1 MPVRLKIWP
10 LLLTILLSAFISCRQ
25 ETDYDQKKQVFH
37 YNQPNFISSL
47 DPAFAKSQ
55 NNIWGIEH
63 LYNQLI
69 DLDDS
74 LRLKPE
80 LAESWEIS
88 ENKLQYRFKLRRDVY
103 FHADSCFPDGM
114 GRLLV
119 ASDVVFSF
127 SRLVDTKLNSPGSWI
142 FKGKVDKWNPF
153 ANQGD
158 SIFIINLSSPF
169 SPLLYILTMQYCSV
183 VPKEAVERYG
193 NEFSRHPVGTGP
205 FKLGKL
211 LGRKGLFLSSNNN
224 YFSDSVIIDGIRISY
239 MEDRNMAYLEFL
251 KKEIDFFS
259 GLQAGFA
266 YQLIDNQG
274 NLREDQK
281 HNLNFVKGDFLNT
294 EYIGIN
300 LKALPKAHPLNN
312 KSVRQALNYAID
324 KQGLIKLLRYGLG
337 TPAHSGFIPKGML
350 SYEEGSDSGYKYNV
364 QKAKVLLSEAG
375 YLMGNGIP
383 VLTLNTNKDYADIIT
398 FVAKQWEAIGV
409 RSEINMIETSSLR
422 EQMSQGQL
430 GLFRASWIADYPDE
444 ESFLNVFYG
453 KNPSPPN
460 YTQFKNDNYDNL
472 YEKAIGETDEAKRKL
487 IYQQMDKLVMEEC
500 PVVFLYYDQT
510 SWFIQ
515 NNVKNLI
522 PNAMNLLKLNKVYK
536 TKYTQVH

>member
-1 MPVRLKIWP
+1 MPISLKTCIP
-10 LLLTILLSAFISCRQ
+10 LLIVPWAALISCHQ
-25 ETDYDQKKQVFH
+25 ERDYNQKKQVFH
-37 YNQPNFISSL
+37 YNQPNYISSL

-63 LYNQLI
+63 IYNQLI

-74 LRLKPE
+74 LQLKPE

-88 ENKLQYRFKLRRDVY
+88 EDKLQYRFRLRPDVF
-103 FHADSCFPDGM
+103 FHQDSCFPEGR
-114 GRLLV
+114 GRLMV

-127 SRLVDTKLNSPGSWI
+127 NRLLDPEVNSPGSWI
-142 FKGKVDKWNPF
+142 FKGKVNELNPF
-153 ANQGD
+153 VSMGD

-183 VPKEAVERYG
+183 VPAEAIKSYGVE
-193 NEFSRHPVGTGP
+193 FARHPVGTGP
-205 FKLGKL
+205 FRLRKW
-211 LGRKGLFLSSNNN
+211 LGRKGLFLSKNDNF
-224 YFSDSVIIDGIRISY
+224 FSDSVLLEGIRISY

-259 GLQAGFA
+259 GLQTGFA
-266 YQLIDNQG
+266 YQLIDKQG
-274 NLREDQK
+274 VLRSDK
-281 HNLNFVKGDFLNT
+281 INTLHFIKGNFLNT

-300 LKALPKAHPLNN
+300 LNALPPGHPLNN

-324 KQGLIKLLRYGLG
+324 KKGLIELLRYGLG
-337 TPAHSGFIPKGML
+337 SPAHSGFIPKGML
-350 SYEEGSDSGYKYNV
+350 SYQEAATSGYKYDPL
-364 QKAKVLLSEAG
+364 KAKALLNSAG
-375 YLMGNGIP
+375 FGMGKGIP

-398 FVAKQWEAIGV
+398 YVAKQWEALGIK
-409 RSEINMIETSSLR
+409 SEINVMETSSLR
-422 EQMSQGQL
+422 EQMSQGLL

-453 KNPSPPN
+453 QNPSPPN
-460 YTQFKNDNYDNL
+460 YTQFRNDNFDRL
-472 YEKAIGETDEAKRKL
+472 YKKAIGETDETKRKL
-487 IYQQMDKLVMEEC
+487 IYQQMDELIIDEC

-515 NNVKNLI
+515 NNVRNLI

-536 TKYTQVH
+536 TK